1 MGLRTVVN
9 ATSHPDAGLSAGP
22 SVVAPLWSL
31 VKGLR
36 RSAVVRAAVSVLGI
50 IAALALQPEPGRPV
64 GVTSMRARVLLL
76 SAQARR
82 YLFLQYRSYATEF
95 MGCMIGA
102 IRGDAV
108 IVERIA
114 PADVDPGQSTPT
126 RVLPRQTCE
135 DAGWAGTVGVIHSH
149 PHGER
154 CFYYFP
160 GTQVATSD
168 AASFAR
174 QPYAVDAIMCGDR
187 VVWISRD
194 MVQQQVPLVEQRQ
207 TAPPRS
213 RRGNRVH
220 AGSAATSGDGGDG
233 GDD

>member
-9 ATSHPDAGLSAGP
+9 ATSHPDAGLSAVP

-36 RSAVVRAAVSVLGI
+36 GSGVVRAAVSVVGVK
-50 IAALALQPEPGRPV
+50 LALQPEPGRPV
-64 GVTSMRARVLLL
+64 GATSVRARALVL

-82 YLFLQYRSYATEF
+82 YLSLQYRSYLTEF
-95 MGCMIGA
+95 MGCMIGT

-114 PADVDPGQSTPT
+114 PADVDPAQSTRT
-126 RVLPRQTCE
+126 RVLPTQTCE
-135 DAGWAGTVGVIHSH
+135 DAGWAGTVGVVHSH
-149 PHGER
+149 PGGER

-160 GTQVATSD
+160 GTRVATSD

-174 QPYAVDAIMCGDR
+174 QPYPVDAIMCGDR

-194 MVQQQVPLVEQRQ
+194 MAEQQLPLTEHR
-207 TAPPRS
+207 TPPTDR
-213 RRGNRVH
+213 
-220 AGSAATSGDGGDG
+220 
-233 GDD
+233 

>member
-1 MGLRTVVN
+1 MALRTVVN
-9 ATSHPDAGLSAGP
+9 ATSHPDAGLSAAP

-36 RSAVVRAAVSVLGI
+36 RSAVVRAAVSVVGI

-95 MGCMIGA
+95 MGCMIGT

-114 PADVDPGQSTPT
+114 PADVDPAQSTPT
-126 RVLPRQTCE
+126 RVLPRRTCE
-135 DAGWAGTVGVIHSH
+135 DAGG
-149 PHGER
+149 
-154 CFYYFP
+154 
-160 GTQVATSD
+160 
-168 AASFAR
+168 
-174 QPYAVDAIMCGDR
+174 
-187 VVWISRD
+187 
-194 MVQQQVPLVEQRQ
+194 L
-207 TAPPRS
+207 APW
-213 RRGNRVH
+213 G
-220 AGSAATSGDGGDG
+220 
-233 GDD
+233 

>member
-1 MGLRTVVN
+1 MALRTVVN
-9 ATSHPDAGLSAGP
+9 ATLHPDAGLSAAA

-36 RSAVVRAAVSVLGI
+36 RSAVVRAAVSVVGI

-95 MGCMIGA
+95 MGCMIGT

-114 PADVDPGQSTPT
+114 PSDVDPAQSTPT

-135 DAGWAGTVGVIHSH
+135 GAGWAGTGGGVIHSH
-149 PHGER
+149 PDGEH
-154 CFYYFP
+154 CFYHFP

-168 AASFAR
+168 AASFAQ

-187 VVWISRD
+187 VVWINRD
-194 MVQQQVPLVEQRQ
+194 MAGQQLQLAGFPTPPAPERAQR
-207 TAPPRS
+207 
-213 RRGNRVH
+213 
-220 AGSAATSGDGGDG
+220 
-233 GDD
+233 

>member
-1 MGLRTVVN
+1 MALRTVVN
-9 ATSHPDAGLSAGP
+9 TTSHPDAGLSAVP

-36 RSAVVRAAVSVLGI
+36 GSGVVRATVSVVGV

-95 MGCMIGA
+95 MGCMIGT

-108 IVERIA
+108 IVERMA
-114 PADVDPGQSTPT
+114 PADVDPAPSTPT

-135 DAGWAGTVGVIHSH
+135 AAVWASTVGVIHSH

-168 AASFAR
+168 AASFAE
-174 QPYAVDAIMCGDR
+174 PADGAHAT
-187 VVWISRD
+187 VWGAR
-194 MVQQQVPLVEQRQ
+194 
-207 TAPPRS
+207 
-213 RRGNRVH
+213 
-220 AGSAATSGDGGDG
+220 
-233 GDD
+233 